1 MTDIEL
7 KLIEVLLTPTIKD
20 YKTTIKRLK
29 EENQELKDQNKK
41 LLDKILHCG

>member
-7 KLIEVLLTPTIKD
+7 KLIEVLLTPKIKD
-20 YKTTIKRLK
+20 YKTTIKRLE